1 MDGVEDQRSEGISHR
16 TKTRVEGSLAKKN
29 SGQWAERMN
38 GAEGGVVGLKG
49 RIEGVEKWDVA
60 RIFCLKGAFVPLQL
74 AK

>member
-1 MDGVEDQRSEGISHR
+1 M
-16 TKTRVEGSLAKKN
+16 K
-29 SGQWAERMN
+29 

-49 RIEGVEKWDVA
+49 RMEGVENWDVA